1 MCMVLNKLLMF
12 KVASFNEY
20 MLPLQNTDFDFRDR
34 LSSYV
39 QKTEVNKV
47 QVMSA
52 QNYHQLWRTQDYA
65 DFGKFSGNVHSKI

>member
-1 MCMVLNKLLMF
+1 MVLNKLLMF

-20 MLPLQNTDFDFRDR
+20 MLPLQHTDFDFRDR

-52 QNYHQLWRTQDYA
+52 QNYHQLWRTQD
-65 DFGKFSGNVHSKI
+65 